1 MSSDPSP
8 LCIPR
13 LGLPAAAALLAGA
26 VLALQTPTTL
36 APNLAWSL
44 LVLGTAAW
52 LWCWPLRIP
61 GLLALGYGLAT
72 LHAGQVMAHTLPA
85 QWDRKTVR
93 LTATVIDLPEVEP
106 KGSRWRMRVESSLV
120 PALRDQA
127 IRVSYYP
134 PPDAVTDGGTDFA
147 TQLHVG
153 QRWELTVQLRAP
165 RSLINPGAFDGERQA
180 FAQRIM
186 ATAILKRPQQARLLE
201 ARQGLGAWRER
212 MSARIAS
219 TTASPYARFVQGLA
233 LGDTRSLTDSDWTI
247 LRNDGLT
254 HLIAISGSHVG
265 FVGAMFALLV
275 RAWLWMFPLVQR
287 AIPRPIAMSLAA
299 AGGGL
304 LYCAV
309 TGNEAPTL
317 RTALMM
323 AVLALAALQRRR
335 IAPLDLLGLVVMLM
349 VLWDPLA
356 VMGAGFWLSM
366 LGVGWLMAVMP
377 SHSEGAVRTF
387 LRTQFVAT
395 FALMPV
401 AMLWFGQVSMAGS
414 LANWIAVPWWSG
426 VVVPLALIGTALEA
440 LVQGAGSWVWSLAA
454 WAFGLTW
461 PTFEW
466 MAARSWSM
474 AWMPA
479 VSVLALLLACAGTL
493 WMTLPRGMPM
503 RWLGLAGMLP
513 LFWPWLPRPAFGE
526 IELRVIDVGQGLS
539 VYLRTHRTDALYD
552 AGPARPGG
560 RDEGE
565 LSVLPSLRAIGVRR
579 LDWMMLSHGDNDHA
593 GGAQSVRRGLAIDT
607 VWAPQGAKVPESRL
621 CYRGQR
627 WQEDGVRFEV
637 LWPLP
642 STPYLANDSSCVLR
656 IESRSGV
663 ALLTGDIG
671 VDVERELV
679 RMNAAQLRA
688 QLVTAPHH
696 GSLSSSSSELIKATG
711 AKWVLAGTGYRNMF
725 RHPRPAVVKRWR
737 AAGARFLVTAD
748 YGMLSATPSGQGWN
762 VAAWREQ
769 RPRLWDAQRHRQ
781 GSAVTVSYGD
791 DRSGL

>member
-1 MSSDPSP
+1 MSTEQSP

-13 LGLPAAAALLAGA
+13 IGLPAAAALLAGA
-26 VLALQTPTTL
+26 VWALHAPTTL
-36 APNLAWSL
+36 SPNLAWAL
-44 LVLGTAAW
+44 LAVGAAAW
-52 LWCWPLRIP
+52 QWCWPLRIP

-85 QWDRKTVR
+85 EWDRKTAT
-93 LTATVIDLPEVEP
+93 LIATVTDLPQLEP
-106 KGSRWRMRVESSLV
+106 KGARWRMRVESSPL
-120 PALRDQA
+120 PTLRHQS

-134 PPDAVTDGGTDFA
+134 SPKDSADGGEDFA
-147 TQLHVG
+147 SRIHVG
-153 QRWELTVQLRAP
+153 QRWRLTVQLRAP
-165 RSLINPGAFDGERQA
+165 RSLINPGGFDSERQA
-180 FAQRIM
+180 FAQRLV
-186 ATAILKRPQQARLLE
+186 ATAILKRPETARLLE
-201 ARQGLGAWRER
+201 SRQGLNAWREG
-212 MSARIAS
+212 MSARIAA
-219 TTASPYARFVQGLA
+219 TTTSPYARFIRGLA

-275 RAWLWMFPLVQR
+275 GAWLRLFPRVQR
-287 AIPRPIAMSLAA
+287 ALPRPIAMSVAA

-323 AVLALAALQRRR
+323 AVLAVAAVQRRR
-335 IAPLDLLGLVVMLM
+335 IAPLDLLALVVMLM
-349 VLWDPLA
+349 VLFDPLA

-377 SHSEGAVRTF
+377 SHNEGTLRTF
-387 LRTQFVAT
+387 MRTQFVAT

-401 AMLWFGQVSMAGS
+401 AMLWFGQVSIAGS

-440 LVQGAGSWVWSLAA
+440 LMQGAGAWAWSLAS

-461 PTFEW
+461 PLFEW
-466 MAARSWSM
+466 IAARAWSM
-474 AWMPA
+474 AWMPSVSLA
-479 VSVLALLLACAGTL
+479 VLLIACVGTL
-493 WMTLPRGMPM
+493 WMTMPRGMPM
-503 RWLGLAGMLP
+503 RWLGLVGMVP
-513 LFWPWLPRPAFGE
+513 LFWPWLPRPAYGE
-526 IELRVIDVGQGLS
+526 IELRLIDVGQGLS

-552 AGPARPGG
+552 AGPAKPGG

-579 LDWMMLSHGDNDHA
+579 LAWMMLSHGDNDHA
-593 GGAQSVRRGLAIDT
+593 GGAASVRRGMPVQT
-607 VWAPQGAKVPESRL
+607 VWAPQGAKVPESQR
-621 CYRGQR
+621 CFRGQR
-627 WQEDGVRFEV
+627 WQQDGVRFEV
-637 LWPLP
+637 LWPLRG
-642 STPYLANDSSCVLR
+642 SPYLANDSSCVLR

-679 RMNAAQLRA
+679 RLNAAQLRA
-688 QLVTAPHH
+688 QLVSAPHH
-696 GSLSSSSSELIKATG
+696 GSLTSSSDALIRAAG
-711 AKWVLAGTGYRNMF
+711 AKWVLGGTGYRNMF
-725 RHPRPAVVKRWR
+725 RHPRPAVVKRWHD
-737 AAGARFLVTAD
+737 AGARFPVTAD
-748 YGMLSATPSGQGWN
+748 YGMLTATPSPQGWK
-762 VAAWREQ
+762 VTALREQ

-781 GSAVTVSYGD
+781 GSAVTVSYED